1 MKLPFSHA
9 LTALAIITPSL
20 APSSLHAQEDL
31 LITGG
36 QLIDAVTDGAIRN
49 PGLLLRAG
57 KILRIG
63 LGDGTLDLDRA
74 TMIVLDDDEY
84 ILPGLF
90 DLHAHHA
97 MDLFGQGRIDER
109 TGYPS
114 IFLANGVTSV
124 FPGGEMNP
132 VEMRELRLRIER
144 GAEPGPRLFNSGP
157 YFGRWRPGWTDISAD
172 SIAAEVD
179 HWVNQGARGFKAKS
193 ISPKHLQ
200 ALIEAAHRRGVTVTG
215 HLDSGFRGSVNPR
228 DAILMGIDRVE
239 HFLGGDAIL
248 GDRSAYRSLENL
260 DPGTPEFED
269 IAALYIRHGVFFDAT
284 LTAYGY
290 YGERDPEVFT
300 YFHDEMRYLT
310 PYMREI
316 IEAREPRAVSDQF
329 ERIYWVKRKTVKAF
343 YDAGGG
349 HLITLGTDHPS
360 WGEFF
365 TGFSSHRE
373 LHAMSLAG
381 IPNIDVIRIGTINGA
396 RALGVSD
403 RLGTIEAGKLADL
416 FVVRGNPLEDIRSTR
431 NVSMVIK
438 AGERFDPAELLERVV
453 GTIGPSGPQD
463 EVAWKPRARD

>member
-1 MKLPFSHA
+1 MNHQVSKALAAFTAAA
-9 LTALAIITPSL
+9 LTLIPSG
-20 APSSLHAQEDL
+20 LHAQEDL
-31 LITGG
+31 IIRGG
-36 QLIDAVTDGAIRN
+36 HLIDAVADGAVRN
-49 PGLLLRAG
+49 PGLLIRAG

-63 LGDGTLDLDRA
+63 LGDDTLEVENAR
-74 TMIVLDDDEY
+74 TIILDDDQY

-97 MDLFGQGRIDER
+97 IDLFGQGRIDER
-109 TGYPS
+109 TAYPS

-144 GAEPGPRLFNSGP
+144 GQQPGPRLFNSGP
-157 YFGRWRPGWTDISAD
+157 YFGRWRPGWTDLSAD
-172 SIAAEVD
+172 SIEAEVD
-179 HWVNQGARGFKAKS
+179 YWVNQGARGFKAKT
-193 ISPKHLQ
+193 ISPKHLR
-200 ALIEAAHRRGVTVTG
+200 ALIDAAHRRGVTVTG

-239 HFLGGDAIL
+239 HFLGGDAL
-248 GDRSAYRSLENL
+248 SGERSAYSSLENL
-260 DPGTPEFED
+260 DPGTPEFD
-269 IAALYIRHGVFFDAT
+269 SIAALYIRHGVFFDAT

-310 PYMREI
+310 PYMRGI
-316 IEAREPRAVSDQF
+316 VDAREPRPVIDQF
-329 ERIYWVKRKTVKAF
+329 ERIYWVKRKTIKAF

-403 RLGTIEAGKLADL
+403 RLGTVEAGKLADF
-416 FVVRGNPLEDIRSTR
+416 FVVRGNPLEDIRHTR
-431 NVSMVIK
+431 DVQMVIK
-438 AGERFDPAELLERVV
+438 AGEVFDPGELLEQVV
-453 GTIGPSGPQD
+453 GTIGPTGPED
-463 EVAWKPRARD
+463 EAVWKPRARD